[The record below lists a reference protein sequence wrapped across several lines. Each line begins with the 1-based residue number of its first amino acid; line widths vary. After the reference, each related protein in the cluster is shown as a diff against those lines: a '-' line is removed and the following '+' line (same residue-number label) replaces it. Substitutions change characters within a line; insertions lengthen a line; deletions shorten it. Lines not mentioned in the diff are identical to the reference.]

1 MACGTSSLFAN
12 LERIFSIGNDKLIFT
27 LFFVVGI
34 MLVYQKCNTDVKSRV
49 VSSPYHPP
57 ASPSSALA
65 GAVKI
70 FVNIPE
76 LFVRHMG
83 VDLGG
88 GDVGV
93 AEEGLDGA
101 EVGAVA

>member
-1 MACGTSSLFAN
+1 MFRKLPSLLKTVRAVF
-12 LERIFSIGNDKLIFT
+12 IFISYLYSFS
-27 LFFVVGI
+27 LP
-34 MLVYQKCNTDVKSRV
+34 L
-49 VSSPYHPP
+49 
-57 ASPSSALA
+57 ASLRSAST

-70 FVNIPE
+70 FMNIAE
-76 LFVRHMG
+76 LFVRYMG

-101 EVGAVA
+101 DVGAVA